1 MACQSYDA
9 NYKALII
16 LQKTS
21 LVLLNSA
28 IHLLNGQ
35 INTGMRPKQ
44 HSYRHLPAAQPRALG
59 SLPAW
64 PYNRRTLFVEL
75 VMPNLHLADLPA
87 EIEANVR
94 RALAEDIGSGDI
106 TARLIP
112 AERLAKATIIT
123 RDSAVIS
130 GTAWV
135 DAVFRQLDPRVAV
148 HWQVADGERVSPNQ
162 VLFHLEG
169 PARSLL
175 SGERSALNFLQMLS
189 GVATHAQQLADQVAQ
204 TQVKLLD
211 TRKTLPG
218 LRLAQKYAVTCG
230 GCHNHRIGLYD
241 AFLIK
246 ENHIAACGGIAQ
258 AISAAHKIAPGKPV
272 EIEVESLAELKE
284 ALAAGADII
293 MLDELSM
300 DDMREA
306 VRLNAGKA
314 KLEASGGINESTLL
328 PIAQT
333 GVDYISIGAM
343 TKDVKA
349 VDLSMRLSL

>member
-1 MACQSYDA
+1 
-9 NYKALII
+9 
-16 LQKTS
+16 
-21 LVLLNSA
+21 
-28 IHLLNGQ
+28 
-35 INTGMRPKQ
+35 
-44 HSYRHLPAAQPRALG
+44 
-59 SLPAW
+59 
-64 PYNRRTLFVEL
+64 
-75 VMPNLHLADLPA
+75 MPNLRIADLSA

-94 RALAEDIGSGDI
+94 RALLEDVGSGDI
-106 TARLIP
+106 TAQLIP
-112 AERLAKATIIT
+112 AERLAKATIIS
-123 RDSAVIS
+123 RDAAVIA

-148 HWQVADGERVSPNQ
+148 HWQMVDGERVSPDQ
-162 VLFHLEG
+162 ALFHLEG

-175 SGERSALNFLQMLS
+175 TGERSALNFLQMLS
-189 GVATHAQQLADQVAQ
+189 GVATRAKYFADIVAG

-218 LRLAQKYAVTCG
+218 LRMAQKYAVTCG

-258 AISAAHKIAPGKPV
+258 AVTAAHRIAPGKPV
-272 EIEVESLAELKE
+272 EVEVESLGELKQ
-284 ALAAGADII
+284 ALDAGADIV
-293 MLDELSM
+293 MLDELSL

-306 VRLNAGKA
+306 VRLTAGRA
-314 KLEASGGINESTLL
+314 LLEASGGINDDTLRV
-328 PIAQT
+328 IADT